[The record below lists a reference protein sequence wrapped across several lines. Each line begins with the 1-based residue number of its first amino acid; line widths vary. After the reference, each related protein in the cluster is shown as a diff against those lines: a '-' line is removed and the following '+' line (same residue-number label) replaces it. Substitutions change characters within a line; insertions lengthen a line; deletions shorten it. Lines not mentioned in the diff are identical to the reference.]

1 MVRPV
6 VTHIMSEICHDSCH
20 IPVMPHIQAWSDS
33 WPVPESWRAAGCQA
47 ADDRAQLEAGKV
59 MTLHYTVHTD
69 SWVLSSAGCQAADD
83 RAQLEAGKV
92 GGHMALTY
100 CDDSTVY

>member
-1 MVRPV
+1 MPRPV
-6 VTHIMSEICHDSCH
+6 LTHIMSEVCHDSCLTH
-20 IPVMPHIQAWSDS
+20 VMPHAQAWSDS

-59 MTLHYTVHTD
+59 MTVMTLHYTVHTD
-69 SWVLSSAGCQAADD
+69 SWILSSAGCQAADY

-92 GGHMALTY
+92 MTLQ
-100 CDDSTVY
+100 